1 MILILFYPIIKE
13 GDERWM
19 KVRKVDP
26 ESAQLVE
33 GWVSIFLKD
42 VIWKES
48 ETNSMI
54 HGFLEVDWMKQNRN
68 IDHFIGQGYD
78 ENDKPLYS
86 GDSSGEKIR

>member
-1 MILILFYPIIKE
+1 
-13 GDERWM
+13 
-19 KVRKVDP
+19 
-26 ESAQLVE
+26 
-33 GWVSIFLKD
+33 
-42 VIWKES
+42 
-48 ETNSMI
+48 MI